1 MEDTHS
7 GNMPLTAP
15 VAGASSPLS
24 TEGRIYTA
32 DGGVL
37 YETSDQLKQREDAAS
52 AAALNSA
59 LFNNPDLARLMED
72 EALNQDAADTLFD
85 ANKTT
90 AAWRI
95 GRYVGQEKQI
105 SRHYLAKNG
114 YSGLELE
121 ARSWFDAITGQVA
134 VDPNYD
140 KQAHAAELTKDIPVE
155 YWDELLSYDNK
166 ASAFAARARIISDT
180 QRERRIAAQRGTTS
194 TLAMLAGGFADV
206 DMPLT
211 LASGGAIGGLRVAK
225 AAYRAGRY
233 AGLSGRASKIG
244 ASVVTNAWGGA
255 QAGALVAGG
264 LALVDDRADV
274 DMALNTILG
283 GATTGGALGVFATDV
298 GRKVATDMRALHA
311 TTVMQRPIASI
322 DTDIDKRLLE
332 GSISLPVVPTPP
344 DAPTVAPMQAG
355 RGYGW
360 EYGVGNYARVTKDED
375 IINDA
380 EFADTLNDM
389 KADFFDLDPD
399 DIYFAGAVGWPTAGV
414 DTMTSFDL
422 FQLTRAMEGA
432 SWDMID
438 GAGGMVKWIG
448 HLEKSYKRLEERGF
462 GHVRDPIQDRA
473 TAQQDLNRLFLMD
486 NSDLKVAREVLD
498 RLGGDKTIGPLL
510 GKQDED
516 GGAYWG
522 GEQPNGMSGV
532 ITLGRTFQR
541 PRAMVFMHELAHW
554 AYMNVLPVSDR
565 LQFWEAMRKYET
577 VTTRRIMGM
586 KFESRKIKYGDIR
599 EAVADKGNSSN
610 SAHGPQEMFAQQ
622 FEMWATRQLK
632 AEGNE
637 IVTNAGQ
644 WKRVVGYMKEI
655 MDRYIFGVPIDK
667 ELEPLFAKVMDSSTT
682 QSAAPVNKDVAP
694 EKPAI
699 SYKRRP
705 ESAFKGPQIPDMRT
719 SPSPTTPY
727 GKPLPE
733 EAAFIHAITKQMQQS
748 GAKKALAD
756 LANTVWGKI
765 MLGNRT
771 WITQTGVVGKAMAH
785 ATDALSRAANAVG
798 NDVKQLYVSKAN
810 TANWF
815 AMTILE
821 SPSSF
826 GRGMVTATASA
837 LDAMM
842 FRKIGSTMARWDHV
856 ANEWAKKNNATL
868 RAAGKETG
876 FHISR
881 EGARALYRE
890 VRLNMNDI
898 RMGRAPRSGD
908 NPEVMQLVQMI
919 QQHGYESLK
928 WLKGDNPQFSVKGT
942 EFLEPDPGYIPQRAN
957 GDAMHDAIRSGRTTR
972 EAIEEAFTNGYVAAG
987 LPQEI
992 AEKIAAANVGR
1003 ALARSDNVDT
1013 SLIDLLQE
1021 DGRSFLRER
1030 LELQGIPPGEVD
1042 QIMQHLTGLQAMA
1055 GQPGFTKHRNDL
1067 DMDIAVQT
1075 ADGSDL
1081 RIVDFMDNDI
1091 PNMLARYRKGVSGAG
1106 ALARKGIRSRKDR
1119 DIVFAAIRHEQETL
1133 GEIPIETDKLKA
1145 MLSDFDAGPS
1155 HGYYDGTTNKG
1166 VDSAV
1171 SVAKRVAN
1179 LSLLANLGFSQVIDH
1194 ANIIAADGLSA
1205 WWKHTKAGRRIDTEL
1220 GRNNKELLEDLAVL
1234 QGEIGMDHIIYREHM
1249 DLDEISERDTAP
1261 LIKGMRRLTSN
1272 LTYIQGY
1279 TSMFNQIRGH
1289 QQRVA
1294 AAVLTNKVL
1303 RHIRNGD
1310 NPDRIKFDIGLSDRM
1325 VEYIRAKI
1333 ADGTIEFRTIGGV
1346 EYVNRLNHDK
1356 WDAAFARD
1364 FGAAMVRGQDAL
1376 VMRNLPGETDTW
1388 MRTNWGAVVTHLK
1401 MFPLTAIPKQLMRNG
1416 RFMDQQ
1422 TMGSVMYGMAV
1433 AYLAM
1438 KVRDQLMGREL
1449 NERDQALRAISYSNM
1464 LGWLPMVV
1472 DPTMTMLG
1480 LDEYRMQRFGR
1491 HWETTLPI
1499 VETANKLWRVPGA
1512 AAAAIQGD
1520 MNGDDK
1526 AALLAIPFLKTLGI
1540 GEWVLGFGKRE

>member
-32 DGGVL
+32 DGGVM
-37 YETSDQLKQREDAAS
+37 YETSDQLRQREEAAQGASYAS
-52 AAALNSA
+52 ALY
-59 LFNNPDLARLMED
+59 NNPALARLIED
-72 EALNQDAADTLFD
+72 ESLEQSASDTLFD

-105 SRHYLAKNG
+105 SRHYLAQNG
-114 YSGLELE
+114 YSGLALE

-134 VDPNYD
+134 VDPAYD
-140 KQAHAAELTKDIPVE
+140 KQAHASELTKDIPVE
-155 YWDELLSYDNK
+155 YWDELMAYDNK
-166 ASAFAARARIISDT
+166 ASAFAARARIITDT
-180 QRERRIAAQRGTTS
+180 QRERRIAAQRGTSS

-211 LASGGAIGGLRVAK
+211 VASGGAIGGLKVART
-225 AAYRAGRY
+225 AYKAGRY
-233 AGLSGRASKIG
+233 AGLSGRASEIG

-298 GRKVATDMRALHA
+298 GRKVATEMRALHA
-311 TTVMQRPIASI
+311 TTVMQRPISSI
-322 DTDIDKRLLE
+322 DADIDKRVFE
-332 GSISLPVVPTPP
+332 GSVAAPVVPMPP
-344 DAPTVAPMQAG
+344 DAPSLAPMQAG

-360 EYGVGNYARVTKDED
+360 SEDMGDYSRVTKDSA
-375 IINDA
+375 ITNDA
-380 EFADTLNDM
+380 EFADTMNDM
-389 KADFFDLDPD
+389 KGDFFDLDPED
-399 DIYFAGAVGWPTAGV
+399 AHFMGALGWNTADV
-414 DTMTSFDL
+414 TTHTSFSL
-422 FQLTRAMEGA
+422 RQMTNHMESA
-432 SWDMID
+432 SWDVID
-438 GAGGMVKWIG
+438 GAGGLGKWMG
-448 HLEKSYKRLEERGF
+448 HLEKSYKRLEDRGF
-462 GHVRDPIQDRA
+462 GHVRDPLQDRA
-473 TAQQDLNRLFLMD
+473 TAQQDLNRLFLGNPD
-486 NSDLKVAREVLD
+486 DLKVAREVLG
-498 RLGGDKTIGPLL
+498 RLGGDKNVGPLL
-510 GKQDED
+510 GKQEAD

-522 GEQPNGMSGV
+522 SEQPNGMSGV
-532 ITLGRTFQR
+532 ITLGNTFQR
-541 PRAMVFMHELAHW
+541 PKAMVFMHELSHW
-554 AYMNVLPVSDR
+554 AYMNVLTPSDR
-565 LQFWEAMRKYET
+565 LQFWQAMRKYET
-577 VTTRRIMGM
+577 VTPRQIGKI
-586 KFESRKIKYGDIR
+586 KFEGREVNYGDIR
-599 EAVADKGNSSN
+599 NALADKGNYSN

-632 AEGNE
+632 SEGNAT
-637 IVTNAGQ
+637 VGDVSLWQ
-644 WKRVVGYMKEI
+644 RVSGYMKEI
-655 MDRYIFGVPIDK
+655 MDRYIRGVPIDK
-667 ELEPLFAKVMDSSTT
+667 ELEPLFAKVMDTSST
-682 QSAAPVNKDVAP
+682 QSAAPVKGKAP

-699 SYKRRP
+699 VYPRRP
-705 ESAFKGPQIPDMRT
+705 VSAFRGPQIPDMRT
-719 SPSPTTPY
+719 SPNPTTPY
-727 GKPLPE
+727 GKVLPE
-733 EAAFIHAITKQMQQS
+733 EAAFIHAITQQMQQS
-748 GAKKALAD
+748 GAKQALAD

-765 MLGNRT
+765 MLGDKT
-771 WITQTGVVGKAMAH
+771 WITQTGVVGKAMAS
-785 ATDALSRAANAVG
+785 ATGALSRAANAVG

-842 FRKIGSTMARWDHV
+842 FRKIGSTMTRWDHV
-856 ANEWAKKNNATL
+856 ASEWAKKNNATL

-881 EGARALYRE
+881 EGARSLYRE

-898 RMGRAPRSGD
+898 RMGRAPRSGS
-908 NPEVMQLVQMI
+908 NPEVMQLIEMV

-957 GDAMHDAIRSGRTTR
+957 GDAMHDAIRSGNTTR
-972 EAIEEAFTNGYVAAG
+972 EAIEEAFTRGYVAAG

-992 AEKIAAANVGR
+992 AEKIAVANVGR
-1003 ALARSDNVDT
+1003 ALARADNVDT

-1021 DGRSFLRER
+1021 DGRSFLKER
-1030 LELQGIPPGEVD
+1030 LDLQGIPPGEVD

-1067 DMDIAVQT
+1067 DMDITVQT
-1075 ADGSDL
+1075 SDGSDL

-1119 DIVFAAIRHEQETL
+1119 DIVFASIRHEQERL
-1133 GEIPIETDKLKA
+1133 GEIPVDTDKLKA

-1166 VDSAV
+1166 VDSTV

-1194 ANIIAADGLSA
+1194 ANIMAADGLST
-1205 WWKHTKAGRRIDTEL
+1205 WWKHTKAGRRIDSEL

-1234 QGEIGMDHIIYREHM
+1234 QGDIGMDHSIYREHM
-1249 DLDEISERDTAP
+1249 DLDEVSERDTAP
-1261 LIKGMRRLTSN
+1261 LIKGLRRLTSN
-1272 LTYIQGY
+1272 LTYLQGY
-1279 TSMFNQIRGH
+1279 TSMFNQIRGQ

-1294 AAVLTNKVL
+1294 AAVLTNKVI

-1310 NPDRIKFDIGLSDRM
+1310 NADRVKYDIGLSDRM
-1325 VEYIRAKI
+1325 VAYVRSKI
-1333 ADGTIEFRTIGGV
+1333 DDGTIEFNTIGGV
-1346 EYVNRLNHDK
+1346 EYVNRINHDK
-1356 WDAAFARD
+1356 WDAGFARD
-1364 FGAAMVRGQDAL
+1364 FGAAMTRGQDAL

-1438 KVRDQLMGREL
+1438 KVRDQIMGREL
-1449 NERDQALRAISYSNM
+1449 DERDQALRAIGYSNM
-1464 LGWLPMVV
+1464 LGWVPMVV

-1499 VETANKLWRVPGA
+1499 VETANKLLRVPGA
-1512 AAAAIQGD
+1512 AASAIQGD

-1540 GEWVLGFGKRE
+1540 GEWILGLGKRE